1 MKRVEKITYTVP
13 YMDMVL
19 RIGAWTI
26 SGPDGGAT
34 NNTQLIVVSVFNF
47 YAHSIVKF
55 SVYPFVWARATF
67 LAAKMVARK
76 KDLNRSNAGSSADAK
91 LARFRTKMH
100 VFVGLY
106 LICNILNLNLTLR
119 KVLEL
124 QYWMPSVEAYIKFTR
139 TLHPLAYGLALEIL
153 YFSVIE
159 RIANAMDCLKKTS
172 RSIRSTLHR
181 RSEGESTEKG
191 IELGGSQSRDETVV
205 EGDLRFTEKNPM
217 WKDKA

>member
-67 LAAKMVARK
+67 LAAKIATRK
-76 KDLNRSNAGSSADAK
+76 KDLNRSNTGSSADAK
-91 LARFRTKMH
+91 LA
-100 VFVGLY
+100 
-106 LICNILNLNLTLR
+106 
-119 KVLEL
+119 
-124 QYWMPSVEAYIKFTR
+124 
-139 TLHPLAYGLALEIL
+139 
-153 YFSVIE
+153 
-159 RIANAMDCLKKTS
+159 
-172 RSIRSTLHR
+172 
-181 RSEGESTEKG
+181 
-191 IELGGSQSRDETVV
+191 
-205 EGDLRFTEKNPM
+205 
-217 WKDKA
+217 